1 MEYKTVMARKAKSVD
16 REKFE
21 YAVQMLINGHNQ
33 KEASEYCGLS
43 VPTFAKRVN
52 QYLNPTFCGQL
63 PEGFFK

>member
-1 MEYKTVMARKAKSVD
+1 MCKSVD
-16 REKFE
+16 RQKFLE
-21 YAVQMLINGHNQ
+21 AIQMLINGSVQ
-33 KEASEYCGLS
+33 KEAAEHCGLS